1 MIDAWANFFVA
12 QCGASAA
19 LLGLLFVSVSLSLA
33 RILAFPALP
42 GRALT
47 AMLLLLAVLLVSSFM
62 LIPGQPIAAN
72 GIEVLCVGLPA
83 CGVSAAFGIHG
94 VRNATPEYRREFILS
109 LLFLGIATLPYL
121 VAGILFVL
129 ANAAAPYWLAAA
141 IILSFLKSFLDAWVL
156 LIEINR

>member
-1 MIDAWANFFVA
+1 MMDAWANFFVA

-19 LLGLLFVSVSLSLA
+19 LLGLLFVSVSLSLNK
-33 RILAFPALP
+33 ILAFTALP

-72 GIEVLCVGLPA
+72 GVEVLCVGLPT
-83 CGVSAAFGIHG
+83 CGAGAFFGIRG
-94 VRNATPEYRREFILS
+94 VRKTTPDHRGEFIAS
-109 LLFLGIATLPYL
+109 LLFLAIATLPYL
-121 VAGILFVL
+121 VAGILFL
-129 ANAAAPYWLAAA
+129 FAIAAAPYWLAGA

-156 LIEINR
+156 LIEIHR